1 MTGGPCPW
9 PAPLA
14 LLLVLLLAAPESGAA
29 PALSEGQGV
38 DRSTALDLPPPGR
51 TSVPDRSRAVAE
63 LYGEEGEDPDAEA
76 ALALGEVLA
85 SSIAAVPKILE
96 SREKRRAEEA
106 RLLAA
111 QGAFD
116 RTFEQSGL
124 GWGNGFYDGRQLD
137 SRLTQPLRTLGADL
151 YAGYRVSGGDFPVYQ
166 DELVTLDRGELNAGL
181 ELPLL
186 RDRAFDER
194 RFKLREGELKIDLAD
209 ADLLLAK
216 MEVQHGAIRAYYSWV
231 AAGRRLA
238 VLERLLAIAED
249 RDVAF
254 REQFRAGDIAEM
266 EVVENYQNV
275 LKRRQLARSARRDFE
290 LAGVDL
296 SLYLRDADGR
306 PRLPAPTRVPE
317 TFPPVSAAVVSD
329 APSALRRALARQP
342 ELVAID
348 REMERE
354 RNRLRLAENELRPQ
368 VDLGVK
374 MARDF
379 GDGSDTRNGTDVIA
393 ELTVSVPIERRR
405 ARGEIGAAEAE
416 LRGLAYSRQRIR
428 ERLQLQVARLVESVD
443 AAAAFTRLARQE
455 ADQAKVLEDAEWVR
469 FREGASSFFLLNV
482 REQNTADA
490 RVRAVEA
497 ALGYFRALADYSLA
511 TADFDALGIGPERFP
526 SSFPELWPL
535 PEDGAR

>member
-1 MTGGPCPW
+1 MTGGPRPR
-9 PAPLA
+9 PVPPA
-14 LLLVLLLAAPESGAA
+14 LLLVLLLTAPGLGAA
-29 PALSEGQGV
+29 PALTEGQGI

-51 TSVPDRSRAVAE
+51 TEVPDRSSAVAA
-63 LYGEEGEDPDAEA
+63 LYGEEAEPGA
-76 ALALGEVLA
+76 DGALPLGEVLA

-106 RLLAA
+106 RLLSA

-137 SRLTQPLRTLGADL
+137 STLTQPLRTLGADL
-151 YAGYRVSGGDFPVYQ
+151 YAGYRISGGDFPVYQ
-166 DELVTLDRGELNAGL
+166 DELVTLDRGELNAGIK
-181 ELPLL
+181 LPLL

-238 VLERLLAIAED
+238 VLERLLTIAED

-296 SLYLRDADGR
+296 SLYLRDPDGR
-306 PRLPAPTRVPE
+306 PRLPAPNRVPE
-317 TFPPVSAAVVSD
+317 AFPPVSAAVVAD
-329 APSALRRALARQP
+329 APTALRRALARQP

-393 ELTVSVPIERRR
+393 ELTVSVPVERRQ

-443 AAAAFTRLARQE
+443 AAAEFTRLARQE

-511 TADFDALGIGPERFP
+511 TA
-526 SSFPELWPL
+526 
-535 PEDGAR
+535 